1 MLVLMLIQTIA
12 LNINLLLV
20 FMLVLTLVLKEVDSV

>member
-20 FMLVLTLVLKEVDSV
+20 FMLVLKEVNSV